1 MQRRAFLRSACLN
14 SFAVAG
20 AVGCLPVSAWA
31 SDTEN
36 MALSVEQ
43 LPPLEGDLTLYLGR
57 GEGGLYENVLEA
69 IRKRN
74 PKFNLQVR
82 RGVTA
87 ALANT
92 IVAES
97 KAGVRRA
104 DVFWAV
110 DSGAIGLVADAGL
123 ARPLPAALSGQ
134 LKPGFQYPQWAPV
147 TGRIRTLPYN
157 TERVTPERIPDSVMA
172 LADSDLSI
180 GWAPAYASFQSF
192 VTAMRLLE
200 GEQATADWLKGVS
213 ERARSYAGELG
224 VVMGVERGEVDI
236 GFANHYYTLRLKSG
250 KPEAKVDLAFTN
262 NDAGC
267 LVNASGILALS
278 EGDLPINFIRYLL
291 TREVQSYLAR
301 EAYEIPLVNGVQPPQ
316 GLPALSAI
324 SPPKLDLTQL
334 ADLRPTLN
342 LMRRVGVL

>member
-1 MQRRAFLRSACLN
+1 MQRRAFLHNLAAVGAISCMPISIQRSLA
-14 SFAVAG
+14 ADGG
-20 AVGCLPVSAWA
+20 AV
-31 SDTEN
+31 
-36 MALSVEQ
+36 SVDQ
-43 LPPLEGDLTLYLGR
+43 LPKLEGDITLYLGR

-74 PKFNLQVR
+74 PKLNLKIR
-82 RGVTA
+82 RGATA
-87 ALANT
+87 ALANS
-92 IVAES
+92 IVAEA

-110 DSGAIGLVADAGL
+110 DSGAIGLVSDAGL
-123 ARPLPAALSGQ
+123 ARPLPADLTSQ

-157 TERVTPERIPDSVMA
+157 TDRLTPEQIPESVMA

-192 VTAMRLLE
+192 ITAMRLLE
-200 GEQATADWLKGVS
+200 GEKATEAWLRGVSRQATN
-213 ERARSYAGELG
+213 YAGELG
-224 VVMGVERGEVDI
+224 VVMAVERGEVDL
-236 GFANHYYTLRLKSG
+236 GFANHYYTLRLKNG
-250 KPEAKVDLAFTN
+250 KPNAKVDLAFTK

-278 EGDLPINFIRYLL
+278 DGDLPINFIRYLL
-291 TREVQSYLAR
+291 TKEVQAYLAS
-301 EAYEIPLVNGVQPPQ
+301 EAYEIPLANGVKPPQ
-316 GLPALSAI
+316 GLPALDTI
-324 SPPKLDLTQL
+324 SPPKVDLTQL

>member
-1 MQRRAFLRSACLN
+1 MQRRAFLHNLAAVGAISCLPMSISRSLA
-14 SFAVAG
+14 AEAG
-20 AVGCLPVSAWA
+20 AV
-31 SDTEN
+31 
-36 MALSVEQ
+36 SVDQ
-43 LPPLEGDLTLYLGR
+43 LPKLEGEITLYLGR

-74 PKFNLQVR
+74 PGLKLQIR
-82 RGVTA
+82 RGATA
-87 ALANT
+87 ALANS
-92 IVAES
+92 IVAEA

-110 DSGAIGLVADAGL
+110 DSGAIGLVSDAGL
-123 ARPLPAALSGQ
+123 ARPLPADLTGQ

-147 TGRIRTLPYN
+147 TGRVRTLPYN
-157 TERVTPERIPDSVMA
+157 TDRLTPEQIPDSIMA
-172 LADSDLSI
+172 LADSELAI

-200 GEQATADWLKGVS
+200 GEKATEDWLRGIS
-213 ERARSYAGELG
+213 RHATSYAGELG
-224 VVMGVERGEVDI
+224 VVMAVERGEVDL
-236 GFANHYYTLRLKSG
+236 GFANHYYTLRLKNG
-250 KPEAKVDLAFTN
+250 KPDAKVGLAFTN

-278 EGDLPINFIRYLL
+278 DGDLPINFIRYLL
-291 TREVQSYLAR
+291 TREVQSYLAS
-301 EAYEIPLVNGVQPPQ
+301 EAYEIPLVEGVKPPQ
-316 GLPALSAI
+316 GLPALNTI
-324 SPPKLDLTQL
+324 SPPRVDLTQL

>member
-1 MQRRAFLRSACLN
+1 MQRRAFLHNLA
-14 SFAVAG
+14 
-20 AVGCLPVSAWA
+20 AVGAISCLPMSIQRSLAAEAGTVSV
-31 SDTEN
+31 D
-36 MALSVEQ
+36 Q
-43 LPPLEGDLTLYLGR
+43 LPPLEGDITLYLGR

-74 PKFNLQVR
+74 PKLNLQIR
-82 RGVTA
+82 RGATA
-87 ALANT
+87 ALANS
-92 IVAES
+92 IVAEA

-110 DSGAIGLVADAGL
+110 DSGAIGLVSDAGL
-123 ARPLPAALSGQ
+123 ARPLPAGLTAQ

-157 TERVTPERIPDSVMA
+157 TDRLTPEQIPESVMA
-172 LADSDLSI
+172 LADSDLAI

-192 VTAMRLLE
+192 ITAMRLLE
-200 GEQATADWLKGVS
+200 GEKATEEWLRGVS
-213 ERARSYAGELG
+213 RHATSYAGELG
-224 VVMGVERGEVDI
+224 VVMAVERGEVDL

-250 KPEAKVDLAFTN
+250 KPDAKVDLAFTN

-278 EGDLPINFIRYLL
+278 DGDLPINFIRYLL
-291 TREVQSYLAR
+291 TREVQSYLAS
-301 EAYEIPLVNGVQPPQ
+301 EAYEIPLVEGVKPPA
-316 GLPALSAI
+316 GLPPLSRV
-324 SPPKLDLTQL
+324 SPPKVDLTKL